1 MDIKKKIK
9 AWLRKWLQEE
19 STDFSP
25 KKSRDLKAVSF
36 VSKQPID
43 GKHHQTYVFQCT
55 DWDNG
60 EGKDISINSF
70 NEYSKQSEQK
80 YFCLHTD
87 EIDGILAC
95 LNDLN
100 YFEL

>member
-1 MDIKKKIK
+1 MKKQIK
-9 AWLRKWLQEE
+9 AWLRKRLEE
-19 STDFSP
+19 DVSKYTP

-36 VSKQPID
+36 TSKQPID
-43 GKHHQTYVFQCT
+43 GNHYQTYLFQCT

-60 EGKDISINSF
+60 EGKDIWISSY

-80 YFCLHTD
+80 HFCLHAD

-95 LNDLN
+95 LNDLK
-100 YFEL
+100 YFEI